1 MTFQCCWQFD
11 VIALVSNS
19 LFSCLG
25 RRRAVVCPSVISDN
39 FIRNSSSMLRF
50 LFGQSYFD
58 FRQNL
63 STANLLLSGEQS
75 YTKINSVTTKTNYST
90 VY

>member
-1 MTFQCCWQFD
+1 MAFQFCWQFD

-25 RRRAVVCPSVISDN
+25 RRSAVVCPSVISDN
-39 FIRNSSSMLRF
+39 FIRNGSSMSCF
-50 LFGQSYFD
+50 LFAQSYFH

-75 YTKINSVTTKTNYST
+75 YSKINSEATKTN
-90 VY
+90 